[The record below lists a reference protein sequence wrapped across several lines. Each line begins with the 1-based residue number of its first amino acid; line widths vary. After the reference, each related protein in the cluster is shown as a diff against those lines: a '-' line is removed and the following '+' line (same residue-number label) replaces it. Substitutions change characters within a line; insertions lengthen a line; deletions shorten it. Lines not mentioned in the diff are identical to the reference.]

1 MRKVLVIAGL
11 TASGKSSLGVK
22 LAHLLNG
29 EIISAD
35 SVAVY
40 RELNIGSAKPSII
53 ERDGITHHLIDVV
66 SITDGYDVAQFQT
79 LAREAIDLIHA
90 KGKLPIVVGGTG
102 LYINALIKDY
112 KFEDEQEKPEMTF
125 DFSESQMYSELL
137 KVDPVSAQ
145 EIHPNNVKRIK
156 RALES
161 FYFHQKTKEEINEK
175 KKDELLYDAHVLFL
189 QGDRKLMYER
199 MNSRVDIMMESG
211 LVKEVKDLLDVYPDL
226 FSFKSMSAIGY
237 REFEAY
243 FDNELSLVET
253 TELIKR
259 NTRRFAKR
267 QVTWF
272 KHQMACEWV
281 DIFNEESMFSIE
293 KNIHDWLK
301 E

>member
-1 MRKVLVIAGL
+1 MKKVLVIAGL

-53 ERDGITHHLIDVV
+53 EQDGIKHHLIDVV
-66 SITDGYDVAQFQT
+66 SIKDGYDVAQFQT
-79 LAREAIDLIHA
+79 LARKAIEIIHS

-112 KFEDEQEKPEMTF
+112 KFEDEQEKPKMIF
-125 DFSESQMYSELL
+125 NFSDSQLHSVLL
-137 KVDPVSAQ
+137 KVDPVSAS

-161 FYFHQKTKEEINEK
+161 FYFHEKTKLEINER
-175 KKDELLYDAHVLFL
+175 KKDTLLYDAHVLFL
-189 QGDRKLMYER
+189 QGNRQKMYDR
-199 MNSRVDIMMESG
+199 MNSRVDSMMESG
-211 LVKEVKDLLDVYPDL
+211 LVKEVKDLLNLYPDL
-226 FSFKSMSAIGY
+226 FSYKSMSAIGY
-237 REFEAY
+237 REFEDY
-243 FDNELSLVET
+243 FNGETSLSET
-253 TELIKR
+253 VELIKR

-267 QVTWF
+267 QITWF
-272 KHQMACEWV
+272 KHQMACEWI
-281 DIFNEESMFSIE
+281 DIFDEESMLSIE
-293 KNIHDWLK
+293 NNIYDWLK
-301 E
+301 G

>member
-1 MRKVLVIAGL
+1 MKKVLVIAGL
-11 TASGKSSLGVK
+11 TASGKSSLGIK
-22 LAHLLNG
+22 LAHKYNG

-40 RELNIGSAKPSII
+40 RELNIGSAKPSLI

-66 SITDGYDVAQFQT
+66 SITDGYDVAQFQA
-79 LAREAIDLIHA
+79 LAREAIEKIHS

-112 KFEDEQEKPEMTF
+112 KFEDEQDKPQMTF

-137 KVDPVSAQ
+137 KVDPVSAK
-145 EIHPNNVKRIK
+145 EIHPNNIKRIK

-161 FYFHQKTKEEINEK
+161 FYFHKKTKEDINEK
-175 KKDELLYDAHVLFL
+175 KKNDLLYDAHVLFL

-211 LVKEVKDLLDVYPDL
+211 LVKEVKDLMDLYPDL
-226 FSFKSMSAIGY
+226 FSYKSMSAIGY
-237 REFEAY
+237 REFEDY
-243 FDNELSLVET
+243 FDKKLSLLET
-253 TELIKR
+253 TEMIKR

-267 QVTWF
+267 QLTWF
-272 KHQMACEWV
+272 KHQMTCEWV
-281 DIFNEESMFSIE
+281 DIFNQDNLGSIEESVREWIA
-293 KNIHDWLK
+293 D
-301 E
+301 